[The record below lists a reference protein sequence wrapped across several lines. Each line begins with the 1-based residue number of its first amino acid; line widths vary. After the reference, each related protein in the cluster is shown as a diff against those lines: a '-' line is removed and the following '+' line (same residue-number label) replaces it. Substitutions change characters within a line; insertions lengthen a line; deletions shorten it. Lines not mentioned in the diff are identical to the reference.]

1 MTKFALLTKKRA
13 FWAVWC
19 MQGEFC
25 PAARLEADAELVER
39 SGEMLGLVAAPV
51 GGQLPGVNTHADR

>member
-1 MTKFALLTKKRA
+1 MTKFALLAKIRA

-25 PAARLEADAELVER
+25 PAVARLEAAAQLEEHG
-39 SGEMLGLVAAPV
+39 GEMLGLVAAPV
-51 GGQLPGVNTHADR
+51 GG